1 MSTIL
6 KKNKD
11 KLYEEEEEEEEEE
24 ASHNYMIQPSDQC
37 VNLIDAIKL
46 ILKFNEKI

>member
-11 KLYEEEEEEEEEE
+11 KLYEEEEEE

>member
-6 KKNKD
+6 KKNKE
-11 KLYEEEEEEEEEE
+11 KLYEEEEEEEEE

>member
-11 KLYEEEEEEEEEE
+11 KLYEEEEEEE